1 MITLLAF
8 LVAIGL
14 LVTFH
19 ELGHYSVAKLCG
31 VKVLRFSIG
40 FGKPFYTWNM
50 FDTEWAVCPVL
61 LGGYV
66 RMLDEREAAVPE
78 ADRHRSFNV
87 QSPLRRMAIVA
98 AGPLANLLLA
108 ALLYWVVVA
117 HGVVQ
122 MRPWVGTVVAESPA
136 ASAGFQPG
144 DRLLAVN
151 GQSVTNW
158 NEARLAMLDAMADMT
173 RVLNVAVQTP
183 SGPVLRK
190 VDVPRFKERY
200 ARALESGEIGALP
213 VRYLAVVGSLEP
225 GGVAQTAGLKSGDRL
240 LSVDG
245 QPLSSWQ
252 GWVSVI
258 RDNPGKL
265 LNLSIERAGK
275 VMNIPLRPALLQL
288 EEGFVGHIGAGP
300 QIDSKWLQTLQYT
313 QRADVLP
320 AALQA
325 VQKTGD
331 TSWMSLK
338 FLGRM
343 LIGESSMDNLSGPL
357 VIANIAGQTA
367 RQGLIA
373 YLEFLALISVS
384 IGVLNLLPIPV
395 LDGGHLMYYTAELI
409 RGKPLSERIQQLG
422 QRFGF
427 SLLIALM
434 AFAMF
439 NDISRLFGG

>member
-19 ELGHYSVAKLCG
+19 ELGHYCVAKLCG

-40 FGKPFYTWNM
+40 FGSPFVTWRM
-50 FDTEWAVCPVL
+50 FDTEWAICPVL

-66 RMLDEREAAVPE
+66 RMLDEREGPVTAAE
-78 ADRHRSFNV
+78 QHRSFNA
-87 QSPLRRMAIVA
+87 QSVIRRMAIVS

-108 ALLYWVVVA
+108 FLLYWVVMA
-117 HGVVQ
+117 HGVTQ
-122 MRPWVGTVVAESPA
+122 LRPWVGTVVADSPA
-136 ASAGFQPG
+136 ATAGFQPGDQITSVGSQPVSNWHEVRLALLDSAADMTRPLDIKVKTVNGPVLRRIDVPRFKQQFAQALETGDVGLLPARYLPVVGALEEGGVAQSAGLKPG
-144 DRLLAVN
+144 DRLLAV
-151 GQSVTNW
+151 
-158 NEARLAMLDAMADMT
+158 
-173 RVLNVAVQTP
+173 
-183 SGPVLRK
+183 
-190 VDVPRFKERY
+190 
-200 ARALESGEIGALP
+200 
-213 VRYLAVVGSLEP
+213 
-225 GGVAQTAGLKSGDRL
+225 
-240 LSVDG
+240 DG
-245 QPLSSWQ
+245 QALSSWQ
-252 GWVSVI
+252 SWVALI

-265 LNLSIERAGK
+265 LNLSIERNGK
-275 VMNIPLRPALLQL
+275 VQVIALRPALLQL
-288 EEGFVGHIGAGP
+288 DNGFIGHIGAGP
-300 QIDSKWLQTLQYT
+300 QIDSKWLDTLQYS
-313 QRADVLP
+313 QKSALVP
-320 AALQA
+320 AGMQAL
-325 VQKTGD
+325 QKTGG

-343 LIGESSMDNLSGPL
+343 LAGESSMDNLSGPL

-409 RGKPLSERIQQLG
+409 RGKPLSERIQLLG